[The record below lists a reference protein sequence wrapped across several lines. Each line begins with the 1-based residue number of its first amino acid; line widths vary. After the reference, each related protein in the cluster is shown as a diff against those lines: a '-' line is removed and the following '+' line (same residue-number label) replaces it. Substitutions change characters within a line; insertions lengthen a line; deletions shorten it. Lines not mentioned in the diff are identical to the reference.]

1 MHRGGLERASIPE
14 YYGPYIPSSYSRA
27 DLVVRTS
34 GAPERL
40 APSIRAEVARAM
52 PSVTI
57 ASISTAEAQLGDFLA
72 QRRLETELLAIMA
85 ALALALSAGGI
96 FGLTHYAVAERTREV
111 GVRVALG
118 ATPTDILRLLIAAGM
133 RMPIAGIAIGLVASA
148 GLTRVLA
155 HELYDVAPTDPAI
168 FVAVA
173 GLLGAVAAAACY
185 LAARRAARAQP
196 VDALRLG

>member
-1 MHRGGLERASIPE
+1 
-14 YYGPYIPSSYSRA
+14 
-27 DLVVRTS
+27 
-34 GAPERL
+34 
-40 APSIRAEVARAM
+40 M

-72 QRRLETELLAIMA
+72 QRRLETALLAIMA
-85 ALALALSAGGI
+85 ALALALSASGI

-155 HELYDVAPTDPAI
+155 HELYDVAPTNPAI